1 MILSITQL
9 NLKGAA
15 MSELEK
21 ARQEVEQVCFAYD
34 KAGITGEIKDWKEYY
49 ELENSLIKKVELANQ
64 PQLTIPK
71 SVADELDS
79 VFAGIDATDIG
90 YVLDQTGP
98 YGSRAFNDYYFK
110 NKNIVALYLAGKAL
124 GVDLVKVVEG

>member
-1 MILSITQL
+1 
-9 NLKGAA
+9 

-21 ARQEVEQVCFAYD
+21 AQQEVEQVCFAYD
-34 KAGITGEIKDWKEYY
+34 KAGITGDIKDWKEYY

-71 SVADELDS
+71 SVADELDKVKMNWNTLKDEAQGWPS
-79 VFAGIDATDIG
+79 DDLIMWLDAGNNPLMFA
-90 YVLDQTGP
+90 
-98 YGSRAFNDYYFK
+98 
-110 NKNIVALYLAGKAL
+110 YLAGKAL